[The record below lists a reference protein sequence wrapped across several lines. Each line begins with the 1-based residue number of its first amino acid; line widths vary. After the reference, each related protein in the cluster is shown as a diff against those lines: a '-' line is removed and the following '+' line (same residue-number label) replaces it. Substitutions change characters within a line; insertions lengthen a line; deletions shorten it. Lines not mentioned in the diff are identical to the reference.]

1 MGLPIVKQNPMA
13 FLVLVRHGQSTA
25 NLAGVF
31 TGWLD
36 VALTPQGEAEAQ
48 VAGAKLRDFHFDQA
62 YCSTLV
68 RSKRTLELILSQL
81 HQDAVPVH
89 AADALR
95 ERMYGALQGLNKAE
109 TVLKYG
115 AEQVNLWRRSYED
128 APPEGENLHHTQER
142 VVAYYEQQI
151 VPQLRQGRHV
161 LVVSH
166 GNTLRALRM
175 QIEGLSVPQVEA
187 LEIPTGSVRV
197 YDLTP
202 AMVIRQMYDL

>member
-1 MGLPIVKQNPMA
+1 MA

-36 VALTPQGEAEAQ
+36 AALTPQGEAEAQ
-48 VAGAKLRDFHFDQA
+48 AAGARLRDFHFAQA

-89 AADALR
+89 ASDALR
-95 ERMYGALQGLNKAE
+95 ERMYGALQGRNKAE
-109 TVLKYG
+109 TVRKYG
-115 AEQVNLWRRSYED
+115 AEQVNRWRRSYED
-128 APPEGENLHHTQER
+128 APPQGETLHHTQER
-142 VVAYYEQQI
+142 VVAYYEQEI
-151 VPQLRQGRHV
+151 APQLRQGRHV

-175 QIEGLSVPQVEA
+175 QLEELSVDQVEA
-187 LEIPTGSVRV
+187 LEIPTGGVRV

-202 AMVIRQMYDL
+202 AMAIRQMYDL

>member
-1 MGLPIVKQNPMA
+1 MA
-13 FLVLVRHGQSTA
+13 SLVLVRHGQSVA
-25 NLAGVF
+25 NLANVF

-48 VAGAKLRDFHFDQA
+48 AAGAKLRNFHFDQA

-81 HQDAVPVH
+81 HQGSVPVH
-89 AADALR
+89 ASDALR

-109 TVLKYG
+109 TIRKYG
-115 AEQVNLWRRSYED
+115 PEQVNLWRRSYED
-128 APPEGENLHHTQER
+128 APPEGETLHHTQER
-142 VVAYYEQQI
+142 VVAYFELEI
-151 VPQLRQGRHV
+151 APQLRLGRHV

-175 QIEGLSVPQVEA
+175 QLEGLTVAQVEA
-187 LEIPTGSVRV
+187 LEIPTGGVRV
-197 YDLTP
+197 YELAPDL
-202 AMVIRQMYDL
+202 AIQHLYDL